1 MQSVWGTR
9 GREPGQSHLHSLELE
24 TPGKWWYVQQ
34 EWENP
39 ERTWSVE
46 DTVGSALGHVEA
58 EVLKEHLP
66 REFSGQGWA
75 GRFMGHP
82 VLTPGLQLLALSL
95 HSRFS

>member
-1 MQSVWGTR
+1 M
-9 GREPGQSHLHSLELE
+9 
-24 TPGKWWYVQQ
+24 
-34 EWENP
+34 
-39 ERTWSVE
+39 E